1 MKNEEKAMA
10 ERLAAEVEAM
20 LRAERRRKRRSDF
33 FFQLRW
39 ALLLLL
45 IAVLASIITV
55 RTLADGGPPEA
66 VLPEPSWTAA
76 PADEPAAEAEP
87 APAETPA
94 PEPSPEPELVPATIT
109 LTSRYAPVTDE
120 EIELMARIVHLES
133 NNQPFEGQQAV
144 AECILN
150 RIWADNFPDTAQEV
164 IYSAGQFTTAEG
176 AARAVPTLENYMA
189 VMAALYGEPVTPLDV
204 VYFNGVPESR
214 YVWRQIGGH
223 VFCYQYP
230 WAYES
235 GQYNDMDREVH
246 TVSAT
251 IYNWTVAHPEHG
263 SIEVTAINRFYAVL
277 AAAQDW
283 GISSKLSLHAEC
295 EVDRGETVLSA
306 VPELDAEDERD
317 G

>member
-1 MKNEEKAMA
+1 MQEYIAEEVRNIMDGDTRRRSRARGWHRLLSA
-10 ERLAAEVEAM
+10 ATLAA
-20 LRAERRRKRRSDF
+20 LT
-33 FFQLRW
+33 
-39 ALLLLL
+39 ALLLAL
-45 IAVLASIITV
+45 VLV
-55 RTLADGGPPEA
+55 RAF
-66 VLPEPSWTAA
+66 AA
-76 PADEPAAEAEP
+76 YDEPPAGKLPAATWTSP
-87 APAETPA
+87 APAATATPA
-94 PEPSPEPELVPATIT
+94 PAATPEPEPVPATVT
-109 LTSRYAPVTDE
+109 LTSRYAPVTE
-120 EIELMARIVHLES
+120 GEIELIARIVHLES

-164 IYSAGQFTTAEG
+164 VYSAGQFTTAEG

-214 YVWRQIGGH
+214 YVWRQIAGH

-251 IYNWTVAHPEHG
+251 IYNWTVTHPEHG
-263 SIEVTAINRFYAVL
+263 SIEVTAVNRYYAVM

-295 EVDRGETVLSA
+295 SVERGEA
-306 VPELDAEDERD
+306 VMSPSPELDAEDYD
-317 G
+317 NG

>member
-1 MKNEEKAMA
+1 MRTKEDENMQAYIAEQVSEILNERPRRKKAPA
-10 ERLAAEVEAM
+10 RRALGGAALALLITILTVVVAVRALAACDEPPAGT
-20 LRAERRRKRRSDF
+20 
-33 FFQLRW
+33 
-39 ALLLLL
+39 ALPAATWTSVQ
-45 IAVLASIITV
+45 ISV
-55 RTLADGGPPEA
+55 PET
-66 VLPEPSWTAA
+66 PEPTA
-76 PADEPAAEAEP
+76 E
-87 APAETPA
+87 
-94 PEPSPEPELVPATIT
+94 PEPELVPVTVT

-164 IYSAGQFTTAEG
+164 VYSAGQFTTAEG

-214 YVWRQIGGH
+214 HVWAQIGDH

-235 GQYNDMDREVH
+235 GQYEDTEREVH

-251 IYNWTVAHPEHG
+251 IYNWTVTHPEHG
-263 SIEVTAINRFYAVL
+263 SIEVTAVNRYYAVQ

-295 EVDRGETVLSA
+295 EVERGEAVLSA
-306 VPELDAEDERD
+306 APELDAEDERD

>member
-1 MKNEEKAMA
+1 
-10 ERLAAEVEAM
+10 
-20 LRAERRRKRRSDF
+20 
-33 FFQLRW
+33 
-39 ALLLLL
+39 
-45 IAVLASIITV
+45 
-55 RTLADGGPPEA
+55 
-66 VLPEPSWTAA
+66 
-76 PADEPAAEAEP
+76 
-87 APAETPA
+87 
-94 PEPSPEPELVPATIT
+94 
-109 LTSRYAPVTDE
+109 
-120 EIELMARIVHLES
+120 MARIVHLES

-164 IYSAGQFTTAEG
+164 VYSAGQFTTAEG

-214 YVWRQIGGH
+214 HVWAQIGDH

-230 WAYES
+230 WAYAS
-235 GQYNDMDREVH
+235 GQYEDTEREVH

-251 IYNWTVAHPEHG
+251 IYNWTVTHPEHG
-263 SIEVTAINRFYAVL
+263 SIEVTAVNRYYAVQ

-295 EVDRGETVLSA
+295 EVERGEAVLSA
-306 VPELDAEDERD
+306 APELDAEDERD